1 MSRFY
6 SYLNSANHLIDL
18 YKGELPFA
26 IFLKQ
31 YFAKEKKYGS
41 KDRKNISA
49 LCFNYFRIAN
59 ALKNCNEEERLVI
72 GIYICENKPN
82 PILALLQPAWN
93 ETIHESV
100 DFKINL
106 LKDKI
111 DVDTI
116 FPLLQHVANGIDKA
130 LFTISICIQPNLF
143 IRLRPEKESLVTE
156 SLKAADLAF
165 ESLYSSTLALVN
177 GSKLPD
183 SLVLDQDYVVQDA
196 SSQQVGTVLKT
207 YLKTLTPSATVWDC
221 CAASGGKSIMM
232 KDAGFDYQLYVSDI
246 RASILANLTQRFSA
260 AGIKNYTQ
268 FIADLTSP
276 TIKAPLDYFDLILA
290 DVPCSGSGTWGR
302 TPEQLSFFKA
312 EDIQLYTNRQN
323 LIVANLSSFLK
334 KNGLLV
340 YITCSVFK
348 EENEEIVKNIVQLG
362 FDALHTQYI
371 LGYKHK
377 ADSMFLSI
385 LQKK

>member
-116 FPLLQHVANGIDKA
+116 FPLLQYVANGIDKA
-130 LFTISICIQPNLF
+130 LFATSICIQPNLF

-260 AGIKNYTQ
+260 AGIKNHTQ

>member
-116 FPLLQHVANGIDKA
+116 FPLLQYVANGIDKA
-130 LFTISICIQPNLF
+130 LFATSICIQPNLF
-143 IRLRPEKESLVTE
+143 IRLRPEKESLVIE

-165 ESLYSSTLALVN
+165 ESFSSSTLALVN

-260 AGIKNYTQ
+260 AGIKNHTQ

>member
-116 FPLLQHVANGIDKA
+116 FPLLQYVANGIDKA
-130 LFTISICIQPNLF
+130 LFATSICIQPNLF
-143 IRLRPEKESLVTE
+143 IRLRPEKESLVIE

-165 ESLYSSTLALVN
+165 ESFSSSTLALVN

>member
-59 ALKNCNEEERLVI
+59 ALKNCTKEERLVI
-72 GIYICENKPN
+72 GIYICEHKSN
-82 PILALLQPAWN
+82 PILALLQPVWN

-116 FPLLQHVANGIDKA
+116 FPLLQYVANGIDKA
-130 LFTISICIQPNLF
+130 LFATSICIQPNLF
-143 IRLRPEKESLVTE
+143 IRLRPEKESLVIE

-165 ESLYSSTLALVN
+165 ESFSSSTLALVN

-232 KDAGFDYQLYVSDI
+232 KDAGFDSQLYVSDI

-348 EENEEIVKNIVQLG
+348 EENEAIVKNIVQLG
-362 FDALHTQYI
+362 FDALHSQYI